1 MNRFIYIL
9 TDCRRQNL
17 HIGMTGNLR
26 EIVDFY
32 RIEANLLFDAS
43 AKVSRLV
50 YFEKFDS
57 DEKALAR
64 FSLLRSYTRMQK
76 ERLIRSVNNN
86 WHDLSLEQ
94 FQESVLRPGG
104 FTSER
109 IIAT

>member
-17 HIGMTGNLR
+17 HIGMTDDLNKTIG
-26 EIVDFY
+26 FY

-50 YFEKFDS
+50 YFEKFES

-64 FSLLRSYTRMQK
+64 FALLRSYTRMQK

-86 WHDLSLEQ
+86 WRDLSLPLHHPGRQLSEV
-94 FQESVLRPGG
+94 SALRYVV
-104 FTSER
+104 
-109 IIAT
+109 AL